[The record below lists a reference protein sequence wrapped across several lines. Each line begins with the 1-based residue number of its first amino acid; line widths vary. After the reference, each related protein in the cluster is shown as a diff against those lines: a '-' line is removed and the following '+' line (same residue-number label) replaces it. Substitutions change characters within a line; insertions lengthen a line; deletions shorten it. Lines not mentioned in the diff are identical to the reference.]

1 MLAANVVRSPGCHGF
16 SISRLRTRLDRG
28 NFPQACHTSSQP
40 SHRVQLAIANR
51 NSVMPCEF
59 LQHLG
64 LRATMLPGF
73 WTTFRRSR
81 LRGLPVPGC
90 HPQERSLRGQMHQPE
105 CVSVRLYST
114 RVRMRPCF
122 ISRYALASGYVRIP
136 RKNRVLTPADTSVSA
151 A

>member
-28 NFPQACHTSSQP
+28 NFPQACHTWSQP
-40 SHRVQLAIANR
+40 SHRVQLAIPNR

-73 WTTFRRSR
+73 WTTFRRYR

-105 CVSVRLYST
+105 CVSVRLT
-114 RVRMRPCF
+114 RRY
-122 ISRYALASGYVRIP
+122 RYALARPQPLVASNSRQKGFIHQAR
-136 RKNRVLTPADTSVSA
+136 AGE
-151 A
+151 